1 MPEPCHY
8 LIELLPDGRYKLV
21 RSTGATTPLSLS
33 KGELESYF
41 SSCKIVGATLELIH
55 KELDR
60 AGRAE
65 VDAIE

>member
-1 MPEPCHY
+1 M
-8 LIELLPDGRYKLV
+8 
-21 RSTGATTPLSLS
+21 PLSLS
-33 KGELESYF
+33 MSELESYF
-41 SSCKIVGATLELIH
+41 SSCKIVGTTLEQIH